1 MVLSVRLLRPDTQVN
16 VLNTQCASIYLKCI
30 NPWGKL
36 LDRSDINL
44 ITEKDTSS
52 YTNKK
57 CLTYYKYWYLLVQRK
72 FIYSAINPLIHAKK
86 LKVCK
91 FVQRKSVVLRLT
103 YCT

>member
-16 VLNTQCASIYLKCI
+16 VLKTRKCLFKCI

-44 ITEKDTSS
+44 ITKKDTSS
-52 YTNKK
+52 YTNKNR
-57 CLTYYKYWYLLVQRK
+57 LTYYKYWYLLVQRK
-72 FIYSAINPLIHAKK
+72 SIYSAINPLIHAKK

-91 FVQRKSVVLRLT
+91 SVQRKSVVLRLT